1 MSRRARVAA
10 VTAALLLVGG
20 FLALLG
26 FGLTRDV
33 QTLPSAIV
41 GQPAPAFRAATLS
54 GDTLSTDELR
64 GEVVILNFW
73 ASWCV
78 PCRQEHP
85 VLRQAERSW
94 SDDQARVVGVVYQ
107 DGPAAARRYMDR
119 MGGNW
124 PNVMDPESRVAID
137 FGVYGVPETFFLA
150 PDGTVAKK
158 HVGVLTWEL
167 VQGTVDSLL
176 ATPAVDSTAAGRDG
190 GGDLAVH
197 GSAGGGR

>member
-1 MSRRARVAA
+1 MSRRTRIAAIAVA
-10 VTAALLLVGG
+10 VLVVGG

-41 GQPAPAFRAATLS
+41 GEPAPAFRAATLS
-54 GDTLSTDELR
+54 GDTVGAEELR

-85 VLRQAERSW
+85 VLQQAERTW
-94 SDDQARVVGVVYQ
+94 PDDRARVVGVVYQ
-107 DGPAAARRYMDR
+107 DGPEAARRYMDR
-119 MGGNW
+119 MGGDW
-124 PNVMDPESRVAID
+124 PNVMDPESRIAID
-137 FGVYGVPETFFLA
+137 FGVYGVPETFFLG
-150 PDGTVAKK
+150 PDGTVARK
-158 HVGVLTWEL
+158 HVGVLTWDL

-176 ATPAVDSTAAGRDG
+176 ALPAADSTG
-190 GGDLAVH
+190 GA
-197 GSAGGGR
+197 R